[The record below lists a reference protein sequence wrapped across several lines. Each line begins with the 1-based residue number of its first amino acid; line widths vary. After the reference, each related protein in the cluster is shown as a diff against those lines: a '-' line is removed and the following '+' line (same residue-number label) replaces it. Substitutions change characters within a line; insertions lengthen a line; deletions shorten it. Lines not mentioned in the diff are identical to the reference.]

1 MDMAAWLWERV
12 ERRDAPAVLAHALSL
27 TPTRDALLRHA
38 AITDQW
44 DALAA
49 ASAEAADVARHVGW
63 SRSGPDAVTAI
74 CHWISADR
82 TLRGIPP
89 SDRAA
94 PLAHA
99 ALAAWTAP
107 SELANRLAGSTP
119 LSTSQSADFEQAL
132 NSDAAWLKEV
142 DELEQRVREGP
153 DAVRELLED
162 AQARTALL
170 RHTARTGAWE
180 DLSDIAADAEE
191 RARSDGS
198 PIDRPRQVGQLS
210 AWMAGTGP
218 DLGQPLSRDELAEA
232 LALNPWPNDHGTDL
246 GTADLKANGLDTTD
260 VPTAA
265 PSPDIAPAR

>member
-27 TPTRDALLRHA
+27 APTRDALLRHA
-38 AITDQW
+38 AITGQW

-63 SRSGPDAVTAI
+63 SRSGPDAVRAI

-82 TLRGIPP
+82 TLRRIPS

-107 SELANRLAGSTP
+107 RELATRLAGSTP
-119 LSTSQSADFEQAL
+119 LSSSQSMDFEQA
-132 NSDAAWLKEV
+132 AV

-153 DAVRELLED
+153 ESIRELLED
-162 AQARTALL
+162 AQERSALL
-170 RHTARTGAWE
+170 RHTARTGAWQ
-180 DLSDIAADAEE
+180 DLADIAAEAEE
-191 RARSDGS
+191 HARSDGS
-198 PIDRPRQVGQLS
+198 PIAGSRQVGQLS
-210 AWMAGTGP
+210 AWMAGMGDDLGQSLPRAELADSLALRPWPIDNGP
-218 DLGQPLSRDELAEA
+218 DLGTG
-232 LALNPWPNDHGTDL
+232 DH
-246 GTADLKANGLDTTD
+246 KAHGLPSIE

-265 PSPDIAPAR
+265 PSPDQAQRR